1 MTRKTDAG
9 CRPSMSVLSR
19 GIAEALRRP
28 SPGSL
33 KTGILSASGGAI
45 MGVALAVTPVT
56 PASAQEDVLEEVTVT
71 GSRILRQD
79 FTANAPI
86 QTVDE
91 QLFDETTSIG
101 VETILNRLP
110 QFVPA
115 VTQFT
120 TTDVQQTATNTVGAS
135 TVSLRGLGPNRN
147 LVLINGRR
155 AMPVNAT
162 MVVDTNSIPSAAIE
176 RVEVISGGA
185 SAVYGADAVGGVV
198 NFILKDDY
206 EGAEVDIRFGDTQH
220 GGSQEIA
227 ISALVGANMAGDRG
241 NVVLGVERATRG
253 IQERW
258 ERDWRVEDMRN
269 PATGATAFFWGSDTW
284 VSNDRNAGG
293 ARFGNTPSQAAVDA
307 LFNEATPLA
316 GTTHPSGR
324 PWLWFDGGTAATAGG
339 VLNSPEGV
347 RYLVNRNSGTLYT
360 GLMNSSGRN
369 GSYRYEG
376 PYDNDYGGNFPGL
389 PFRVVQPD
397 GTIKENN
404 FWQWASTPLERLS
417 AFADGHFDVAD
428 DVRVTAQAMVTRTE
442 TETSLGLTADNITF
456 WGAPIPFGNAIY
468 RGNDDPHLNIP
479 DSLID
484 VNGNGIADAG
494 DMTHPDY
501 RLGGRFDVQCDGPAT
516 ASMPWLDGLPGCT
529 ESEAWPTSPEIYN
542 LFMTRPNSEMDLWA
556 NRPPDYLRD
565 ALGAARSSTNTLT
578 TMNFSLGVEG
588 ELPSGN
594 DFWDITVSTGRTD
607 NIIVQRGSSRISTY
621 RAIMSFPNYG
631 RNAIFDPNPFA
642 AGFAESIPTCTSG
655 MPIIDDRRLSEDCA
669 TMFSPDLKNT
679 NQVTQTIL
687 EANLVGDLIEM
698 PAGPLAYAA
707 GYTYRENSYVFE
719 PDNLSDNQNL
729 IDPIAGLFPNED
741 SNGDFDVSEIYGE
754 LLVPLVNNGPTGV
767 QHLNLELGAR
777 VSDWSME
784 QVGNLTT
791 YKALLDWAI
800 TPNYRV
806 RGGINRAFR
815 APNLGELFI
824 GRTQIF
830 GGGGTVFGDHCSQNM
845 NNPASY
851 SATAG
856 GGSSPEQ
863 IAQTLSIC
871 RTLMTGSGAAEYYEN
886 RELADQPTGGGLG
899 IRNSFG
905 QPDLMEEQADTF
917 TLGVVMNLHENFTLT
932 VDYYTIEIEDMIA
945 LESAD
950 STYERCLSMA
960 FNPMGDPNTQA
971 CAQIWRNPSSGNAA
985 NIDSSFT
992 NEGRSVMSGVDV
1004 QLNWSRELGN
1014 GGFNLNTVANY
1025 NLEAITQDRPGLDEI
1040 DHAGYSSCAL
1050 QIQCQRYEYRLFTTA
1065 SYFTGPW
1072 TFSLR
1077 HQHWPSLDNAQCRTN
1092 RESNGCLYSTNPSYN
1107 LFALTVGYRF
1117 QDRYRVSLG
1126 IENLL
1131 DEEPPCLGYNPLAN
1145 GGRFAAPCTRGGGF
1159 GGTGA
1164 AVYDPLGRRFFLGLN
1179 MEF

>member
-45 MGVALAVTPVT
+45 MGVALAVTPMT

-86 QTVDE
+86 QTVE
-91 QLFDETTSIG
+91 EELFDQTTSIG

-147 LVLINGRR
+147 LILLNGRR

-162 MVVDTNSIPSAAIE
+162 MVVDTNSIPSAAIQ

-206 EGAEVDIRFGDTQH
+206 EGASVDIRFGDTQH
-220 GGSQEIA
+220 GGSQETT

-241 NVVLGVERATRG
+241 NVMIGVERSSRG
-253 IQERW
+253 LQHRW
-258 ERDWRVEDMRN
+258 ERDWRIEDDSN
-269 PATGATAFFWGSDTW
+269 PSTGATAFFWGTDSW
-284 VSNDRNAGG
+284 ISNDQNEGFITRALNA
-293 ARFGNTPSQAAVDA
+293 PSQSVVDSM
-307 LFNEATPLA
+307 FDEATPLA
-316 GTTHPSGR
+316 GSG
-324 PWLWFDGGTAATAGG
+324 LAWFQSSTGADMGG
-339 VLNSPEGV
+339 VHNNVESV
-347 RYLVNRNSGTLYT
+347 RYLVNRNTGTLYT

-376 PYDNDYGGNFPGL
+376 PFSGDHDGNFQGL

-404 FWQWASTPLERLS
+404 YWQWYSTPLERLS

-428 DVRVTAQAMVTRTE
+428 DVRITAQAMVTRTE
-442 TETSLGLTADNITF
+442 TQTSLGLTADNITL
-456 WGAPIPFGNAIY
+456 WGAPIPFGNEIY
-468 RGNDDPHLNIP
+468 RGNDNYHLNIP

-501 RLGGRFDVQCDGPAT
+501 APGGRFDVQCEGQPT
-516 ASMPWLDGLPGCT
+516 AAMPWLDGLPGCT
-529 ESEAWPTSPEIYN
+529 ESEAWPTSPEIWT
-542 LFMTRPNSEMDLWA
+542 LFNSRPNSEMDLWA
-556 NRPPDYLRD
+556 HRPPDYLRD
-565 ALGAARSSTNTLT
+565 ALGAARSSSNTLT

-594 DFWDITVSTGRTD
+594 DFWDINVSTGRTD
-607 NIIVQRGSSRISTY
+607 NIIIQRGSTRISTY
-621 RAIMSFPNYG
+621 RAMMAFPNFG
-631 RNAIFDPNPFA
+631 QNGIFDPNPFGT
-642 AGFAESIPTCTSG
+642 GFAESIPTCTSG
-655 MPIIDDRRLSEDCA
+655 FPIVDDRTFSEDCA
-669 TMFSPDLKNT
+669 TMLSPDLKNT

-687 EANLVGDLIEM
+687 EANLVGDLIDM

-741 SNGDFDVSEIYGE
+741 SGGEFDVSEIYGE
-754 LLVPLVNNGPTGV
+754 LLIPLVNNGPTGV

-791 YKALLDWAI
+791 YKALIDWAI
-800 TPNYRV
+800 TPNYRI

-845 NNPASY
+845 NNPTGY

-856 GGSSPEQ
+856 GGASPEQ

-871 RTLMTGSGAAEYYEN
+871 RSLMGGTGAAEYYDN
-886 RELADQPTGGGLG
+886 RLLNEQPTGGGLG

-905 QPDLMEEQADTF
+905 QPLLNEEQADTF
-917 TLGVVMNLHENFTLT
+917 TLGVVMNFHENFTLT

-960 FNPMGDPNTQA
+960 FNPTGNVNAPA
-971 CAQIWRNPSSGNAA
+971 CMQILRNPSSGNAS

-992 NEGRSVMSGVDV
+992 NEGRAVMSGVDL

-1014 GGFNLNTVANY
+1014 GGINLNTVANY
-1025 NLEAITQDRPGLDEI
+1025 NLEAITQDRPGLSEI

-1050 QIQCQRYEYRLFTTA
+1050 QIQCQRYDYRLFTTF

-1072 TFSLR
+1072 NVSLR
-1077 HQHWPSLDNAQCRTN
+1077 HQHWPSLDNAACRTN
-1092 RESNGCLYSTNPSYN
+1092 TQSNGCLYSTNPSYN
-1107 LFALTVGYRF
+1107 LFALTAGYTF
-1117 QDRYRVSLG
+1117 QERYRVSLG

-1131 DEEPPCLGYNPLAN
+1131 DEEPPCLGFNPDAN
-1145 GGRFAAPCTRGGGF
+1145 GGRFPAPCTRGGGF
-1159 GGTGA
+1159 GGGGG
-1164 AVYDPLGRRFFLGLN
+1164 AVYDPLGRRFFVGLN

>member
-1 MTRKTDAG
+1 
-9 CRPSMSVLSR
+9 
-19 GIAEALRRP
+19 
-28 SPGSL
+28 
-33 KTGILSASGGAI
+33 
-45 MGVALAVTPVT
+45 MGMALAVAPVT

-79 FTANAPI
+79 FVANSPI

-91 QLFDETTSIG
+91 QMFDETTSIG

-147 LVLINGRR
+147 LILINGRR

-162 MVVDTNSIPSAAIE
+162 MVVDTNSIPSAAIQ

-206 EGAEVDIRFGDTQH
+206 EGAAVDIRFGDTQH
-220 GGSQEIA
+220 GGSQETT
-227 ISALVGANMAGDRG
+227 ISALIGANMADDRG
-241 NVVLGVERATRG
+241 NVMIGVERSSRG
-253 IQERW
+253 LQHRW
-258 ERDWRVEDMRN
+258 ERDWRIEDDRN
-269 PATGATAFFWGSDTW
+269 PATGATAFGWGSDTW
-284 VSNDRNAGG
+284 LSNDRNQGFG
-293 ARFGNTPSQAAVDA
+293 ARQTNALSQSAVNA
-307 LFNEATPLA
+307 LFDEATPLSDD
-316 GTTHPSGR
+316 TSLPWFLRRSG
-324 PWLWFDGGTAATAGG
+324 GAAADMGG
-339 VLNSPEGV
+339 VSNNVEAV
-347 RYLVNRNSGTLYT
+347 RYLVNRNSGTIYT

-376 PYDNDYGGNFPGL
+376 PFDNDHGGNFPGL

-404 FWQWASTPLERLS
+404 YWQWYSTPLERLS

-428 DVRVTAQAMVTRTE
+428 DIRVTAQAMLTRTE
-442 TETSLGLTADNITF
+442 TQTSLGLTADNITF
-456 WGAPIPFGNAIY
+456 WGAPIPFGNEVY
-468 RGNDDPHLNIP
+468 RGNDDLNLNVP

-501 RLGGRFDVQCDGPAT
+501 RPGGRFDVQCEGQPT
-516 ASMPWLDGLPGCT
+516 AAMPWLDGLPGCT

-542 LFMTRPNSEMDLWA
+542 LFMTRADPDMDLWA

-588 ELPSGN
+588 DLPSGN

-621 RAIMSFPNYG
+621 RAIMAFPNYG
-631 RNAIFDPNPFA
+631 QNAIFDPNPYV

-655 MPIIDDRRLSEDCA
+655 IPIIDNRAMSEDCA

-741 SNGDFDVSEIYGE
+741 SGGEFDVSEIYGE
-754 LLVPLVNNGPTGV
+754 LLVPLVSNGPTGV

-784 QVGNLTT
+784 QVSNLTT

-800 TPNYRV
+800 TPNYRI
-806 RGGINRAFR
+806 RGGWNRAFR

-851 SATAG
+851 SATSA
-856 GGSSPEQ
+856 SEAQ
-863 IAQTLSIC
+863 AAQTLAIC
-871 RTLMTGSGAAEYYEN
+871 RALMTESGAAEYYDN

-905 QPDLMEEQADTF
+905 QPLLNEEQADTF
-917 TLGVVMNLHENFTLT
+917 TLGVVMNFHENFTFT

-945 LESAD
+945 LEGAD

-960 FNPMGDPNTQA
+960 FNPSGDADAPA
-971 CAQIWRNPSSGNAA
+971 CQQIFRNPSNGNAA

-992 NEGRSVMSGVDV
+992 NEGRAVMSGIDL
-1004 QLNWSRELGN
+1004 QLNWSRQLGN
-1014 GGFNLNTVANY
+1014 GGINLNTVANY
-1025 NLEAITQDRPGLDEI
+1025 NLEATTQDRPGLEEI

-1050 QIQCQRYEYRLFTTA
+1050 QIQCQRYEYRLFTTF

-1072 TFSLR
+1072 TVSVR
-1077 HQHWPSLDNAQCRTN
+1077 HQHWPSLDNSACRTN
-1092 RESNGCLYSTNPSYN
+1092 TQSNGCLYSTNPSYN
-1107 LFALTVGYRF
+1107 LFALTAGYRF

-1131 DEEPPCLGYNPLAN
+1131 DEEPPCLGYNPDAN
-1145 GGRFAAPCTRGGGF
+1145 GGRFASPCTRGGGF
-1159 GGTGA
+1159 GGSG
-1164 AVYDPLGRRFFLGLN
+1164 AVYDPLGRRFFVGMN